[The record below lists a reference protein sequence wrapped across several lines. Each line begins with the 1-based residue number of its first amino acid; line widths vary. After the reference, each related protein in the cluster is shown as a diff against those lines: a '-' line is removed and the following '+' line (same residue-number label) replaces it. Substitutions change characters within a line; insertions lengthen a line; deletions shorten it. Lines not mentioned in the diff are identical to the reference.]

1 MALISMRNN
10 EIRLEKILAQKKMKE
25 YYFGSDDSELIQTA
39 NLAKS
44 PEEAKLILDEM
55 KITDDEHMRKRREG
69 FNSMKLDR

>member
-1 MALISMRNN
+1 
-10 EIRLEKILAQKKMKE
+10 MKE